1 MKKSDRRRIRVRF
14 AILAVL
20 LLIGILLDINAGYS
34 GAGLQDLFAG
44 NPILVQFRLPRML
57 VSLLVGIALSL
68 SGSIMQSVTGNDMA
82 EPGLLGINAGAG
94 LFIALLIF
102 LFRQGSPAF
111 TLMLPLLAF
120 TGSVL
125 TFFTEYRLASSR
137 GRVHPKRLLLMG
149 VAISIAL
156 TSLTTV
162 IMLKLPDSQY
172 AFVQNWIAGNI
183 WGADWNGVLLL
194 TAGVLLLFLYVF
206 FKSRTLNGLM
216 LGHDVATGIGINTR
230 KESRNLLLAAV
241 GLSSL
246 CCAVGGGMSFVGLV
260 APHLARKL
268 VGPNYVR
275 LLPAAVLVGAVMLV
289 FADLVSRTCFLP
301 FEMPIGIVTAVLGA
315 PYFLYLLIRE

>member
-34 GAGLQDLFAG
+34 EASLQDLFAG
-44 NPILVQFRLPRML
+44 NPILVQFRLPRVL

-94 LFIALLIF
+94 LFIALFIF

-120 TGSVL
+120 AGSVL

-183 WGADWNGVLLL
+183 WGADWNGVLL
-194 TAGVLLLFLYVF
+194 FLYVF

-246 CCAVGGGMSFVGLV
+246 CCAVGGGMSFAGLV

>member
-14 AILAVL
+14 AILTVL

-44 NPILVQFRLPRML
+44 NPILVQFRLPRVL

-94 LFIALLIF
+94 LFIALFIF

-120 TGSVL
+120 AGSVL

-172 AFVQNWIAGNI
+172 AFV
-183 WGADWNGVLLL
+183 
-194 TAGVLLLFLYVF
+194 
-206 FKSRTLNGLM
+206 
-216 LGHDVATGIGINTR
+216 
-230 KESRNLLLAAV
+230 
-241 GLSSL
+241 
-246 CCAVGGGMSFVGLV
+246 
-260 APHLARKL
+260 
-268 VGPNYVR
+268 
-275 LLPAAVLVGAVMLV
+275 
-289 FADLVSRTCFLP
+289 
-301 FEMPIGIVTAVLGA
+301 
-315 PYFLYLLIRE
+315 

>member
-1 MKKSDRRRIRVRF
+1 
-14 AILAVL
+14 
-20 LLIGILLDINAGYS
+20 
-34 GAGLQDLFAG
+34 
-44 NPILVQFRLPRML
+44 
-57 VSLLVGIALSL
+57 
-68 SGSIMQSVTGNDMA
+68 
-82 EPGLLGINAGAG
+82 
-94 LFIALLIF
+94 
-102 LFRQGSPAF
+102 
-111 TLMLPLLAF
+111 
-120 TGSVL
+120 
-125 TFFTEYRLASSR
+125 
-137 GRVHPKRLLLMG
+137 MG

-216 LGHDVATGIGINTR
+216 LGHDVATGIGIDTR

>member
-34 GAGLQDLFAG
+34 EAGLQDLFAG
-44 NPILVQFRLPRML
+44 NPILVQFRLPRVL

-94 LFIALLIF
+94 LFIALFIF
-102 LFRQGSPAF
+102 FFRQGSPAF

-120 TGSVL
+120 AGSVL

-183 WGADWNGVLLL
+183 WGADWNGVLL
-194 TAGVLLLFLYVF
+194 FLYVF

-246 CCAVGGGMSFVGLV
+246 CCAVGGGMSFAGLV

>member
-34 GAGLQDLFAG
+34 EAGLQDLFAG
-44 NPILVQFRLPRML
+44 NPILVQFRLPRVL

-68 SGSIMQSVTGNDMA
+68 SGSIMQSVTGNDMV

-94 LFIALLIF
+94 LFIALFIF
-102 LFRQGSPAF
+102 FFRQGSPAF

-120 TGSVL
+120 AGSVL

-183 WGADWNGVLLL
+183 WGADWNGVLL
-194 TAGVLLLFLYVF
+194 FLYVF

-246 CCAVGGGMSFVGLV
+246 CCAVGGGMSFAGLV

>member
-34 GAGLQDLFAG
+34 EAGLQDLFAG
-44 NPILVQFRLPRML
+44 NPILVQFRLPRVL

-94 LFIALLIF
+94 LFIALFIF

-120 TGSVL
+120 AGSVL

-183 WGADWNGVLLL
+183 WGADWNGVLL
-194 TAGVLLLFLYVF
+194 FLYVF

-246 CCAVGGGMSFVGLV
+246 CCAVGGGMSFAGLV

>member
-44 NPILVQFRLPRML
+44 NPILVQFRLPRVL

-94 LFIALLIF
+94 LFIALFIF

-120 TGSVL
+120 AGSVL

-162 IMLKLPDSQY
+162 IMLALLYNGRLEIWKHLGSGLERRAPADGRSAAPVSVCVLQKPDPQR
-172 AFVQNWIAGNI
+172 
-183 WGADWNGVLLL
+183 AD
-194 TAGVLLLFLYVF
+194 A
-206 FKSRTLNGLM
+206 RT
-216 LGHDVATGIGINTR
+216 
-230 KESRNLLLAAV
+230 
-241 GLSSL
+241 
-246 CCAVGGGMSFVGLV
+246 
-260 APHLARKL
+260 
-268 VGPNYVR
+268 
-275 LLPAAVLVGAVMLV
+275 
-289 FADLVSRTCFLP
+289 
-301 FEMPIGIVTAVLGA
+301 
-315 PYFLYLLIRE
+315 

>member
-1 MKKSDRRRIRVRF
+1 
-14 AILAVL
+14 
-20 LLIGILLDINAGYS
+20 
-34 GAGLQDLFAG
+34 
-44 NPILVQFRLPRML
+44 
-57 VSLLVGIALSL
+57 
-68 SGSIMQSVTGNDMA
+68 
-82 EPGLLGINAGAG
+82 
-94 LFIALLIF
+94 
-102 LFRQGSPAF
+102 
-111 TLMLPLLAF
+111 
-120 TGSVL
+120 
-125 TFFTEYRLASSR
+125 
-137 GRVHPKRLLLMG
+137 
-149 VAISIAL
+149 
-156 TSLTTV
+156 
-162 IMLKLPDSQY
+162 MLKLPDSQY

-183 WGADWNGVLLL
+183 WGADWNGV
-194 TAGVLLLFLYVF
+194 LLFLYVF

-246 CCAVGGGMSFVGLV
+246 CCAVGGGMSFAGLV